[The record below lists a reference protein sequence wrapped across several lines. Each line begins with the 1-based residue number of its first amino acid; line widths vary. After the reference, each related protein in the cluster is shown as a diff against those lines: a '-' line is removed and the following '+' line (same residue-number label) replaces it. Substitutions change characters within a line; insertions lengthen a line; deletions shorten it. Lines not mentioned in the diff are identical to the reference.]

1 MELRELL
8 AALHEEMDAAGVS
21 AKGAAVSLA
30 FVARSKRGRDGI
42 EVDFVD
48 AAAMSKPH
56 PEEIHRLKLS
66 LTNPPQQVSSI
77 APDGDAEESKTD
89 EQHDWPRDFS
99 KGGKPPSLP
108 PKRNR

>member
-8 AALHEEMDAAGVS
+8 AALHKEMDAAGVS

-30 FVARSKRGRDGI
+30 FVAHSKRGRDGI

-66 LTNPPQQVSSI
+66 LANPPQQVSSI
-77 APDGDAEESKTD
+77 APDGDAEEPKTD
-89 EQHDWPRDFS
+89 EQHDRPRDFR
-99 KGGKPPSLP
+99 KGGKPSSLP
-108 PKRNR
+108 PKRKR

>member
-8 AALHEEMDAAGVS
+8 AALHEEMDAAGVP

-30 FVARSKRGRDGI
+30 FVARSERGRDDI

-48 AAAMSKPH
+48 AGAMSKPR

-77 APDGDAEESKTD
+77 APDGDAD
-89 EQHDWPRDFS
+89 ELHDRPRDFR
-99 KGGKPPSLP
+99 KVGKPPSLP
-108 PKRNR
+108 PKRKR